1 MCHTLKKE
9 NTNIIVSIMRENR
22 VRKQALT
29 LKNKKYD
36 QFDGNVIKVKM
47 SKKNDKIN
55 RMTCAYKMKQK
66 II

>member
-1 MCHTLKKE
+1 M
-9 NTNIIVSIMRENR
+9 TNFN
-22 VRKQALT
+22 
-29 LKNKKYD
+29 D
-36 QFDGNVIKVKM
+36 NVIKVKM